1 MGLVKEAERGDL
13 EDEGTLLLACLACAS
28 TLHLESGPPI
38 TLEGSTEAWAW
49 AQLGETALTSSQSS
63 SCVQL
68 LCTLG
73 GQCHSWHVMF
83 ASFKK
88 NPVST

>member
-1 MGLVKEAERGDL
+1 MKEAKPGGL
-13 EDEGTLLLACLACAS
+13 EDEGTLLLVCLVCAS
-28 TLHLESGPPI
+28 TLHLGSGPPV
-38 TLEGSTEAWAW
+38 TLEGSWAW
-49 AQLGETALTSSQSS
+49 AQLGEAAVTSNQSS

-83 ASFKK
+83 ALFKK
-88 NPVST
+88 NPVLT